1 MKILISGCLLGLN
14 CKFNG
19 GNNLNEDCVALKE
32 KHTLI
37 PICPEQLG
45 GLATPR
51 AASEIINGTGVDVLS
66 GEAKVMDLVGIDE
79 TQGFIRGAVET
90 LKIFKMLDCDI
101 AVLKARSPS
110 CGCGKIYDG
119 TFSGNLRDGNGVAAE
134 LLLRNEIKVLN
145 EDNTKNLLY

>member
-14 CKFNG
+14 CKYNG

-51 AASEIINGTGVDVLS
+51 AASEIINGTGEDVLS
-66 GEAKVMDLVGIDE
+66 GTARVMDMAGVDE
-79 TQGFIRGAVET
+79 TQGFIRGAEET

-101 AVLKARSPS
+101 AVLKGRSPS
-110 CGCGKIYDG
+110 CGCGRIYDG
-119 TFSGNLRDGNGVAAE
+119 TFLGSLKDGNGVAAE
-134 LLLRNEIKVLN
+134 LLLRNGIEVLN
-145 EDNTKNLLY
+145 ESNTKNLLY